1 MSQPTQDLID
11 MAMELVPFF
20 MKHNYEADACDLLF
34 ELEIIDKAVDYVD
47 KENYTR
53 VCLYI
58 VGCVPY
64 AAPPDD
70 IAILKAA
77 HSIYRKVGQ
86 LPQALQIAIKLRDM
100 DLIKQDMD
108 NCADP

>member
-1 MSQPTQDLID
+1 
-11 MAMELVPFF
+11 MAMELIPFF
-20 MKHNYEADACDLLF
+20 MQHNAEADACDLMI
-34 ELEIIDKAVDYVD
+34 ELEIIHRAVEFID

-58 VGCVPY
+58 TSCVPY

-70 IAILKAA
+70 IDILKAA
-77 HSIYRKVGQ
+77 HSIYRKVEQ
-86 LPQALQIAIKLRDM
+86 LPQALQISIKLRDM

-108 NCADP
+108 SCTDP